1 MAPWHLDKPL
11 QVGPFELRGRV
22 FLPAHQPG
30 LAQNGQVT
38 DRYVAYHRQRARS
51 GVSMQ
56 VTGATPVAPSV
67 EWAGICLWNIDDSIV
82 PGYQRLAAAV
92 RGEGGRMLAQLAH
105 PGPTEEAGAGVIGP
119 SRDFSEVSRQV
130 VVPAT
135 HQQLAEVIEDYARAA
150 RRCREGDLD
159 GVEISAAHGNLVASF
174 LSPLTNHRDD
184 EFGGDF
190 GRRLELAIRILD
202 AVRAQIGHDRILGIR
217 LGIDDLNPGG
227 LVPADGAAIARA
239 LESRVD
245 YISVMVGN
253 NNRYESRVRHWPP
266 SPARPGLFRA
276 DAHVITEAVTK
287 PVAAVGRI
295 LTLALANDLIE
306 AGDADLAGLVRAHI
320 AEPRLIPLSNAGRA
334 ADVRPCVGINHCTNG
349 LLARQPLSC
358 AVNPDVADSAE
369 AENLDALGGR
379 RAVVVGSGPAGL
391 EAARRLAI
399 RGATV
404 TLFEASPDLG
414 GRLAQWGKAPSR
426 REVGKYVSWQRRVL
440 ERSGVDIRL
449 GTRADAEAVL
459 APAPDAVILATGAP
473 DIPVHVPDDGSVD
486 VVTADHA
493 FDHPMTGTVVVY
505 DVPGAIDAMLIAEY
519 LASLGLQVTLA
530 TARIHVGQGEG
541 VTSLYPMLR
550 TIADAGVQIVERVRL
565 AGAGHGHVRLE
576 GIFGG
581 PGRSIA
587 ADHLV
592 TWNGGEP
599 DLTLSAELTAL
610 GVEHMLI
617 GDAVRPRR
625 FADATEEAKSSVD
638 AWKPAIPANAVGA
651 LRARNSAAGLRR

>member
-1 MAPWHLDKPL
+1 MATWHLDKPL

-30 LAQNGQVT
+30 LAQRGQVT

-67 EWAGICLWNIDDSIV
+67 EWADICLWNIDDSIV

-105 PGPTEEAGAGVIGP
+105 PGPTEEAGAEVIGP

-130 VVPAT
+130 AVPAT
-135 HQQLAEVIEDYARAA
+135 GQQLAEVIEDYAQAA
-150 RRCREGDLD
+150 RRCREGGLD
-159 GVEISAAHGNLVASF
+159 GVEISAAHGNLVAAF

-190 GRRLELAIRILD
+190 GRRLELAIRVLD
-202 AVRAQIGHDRILGIR
+202 TVRAQIGSDRILGIR

-227 LVPADGAAIARA
+227 LVPADGAAIAAA
-239 LESRVD
+239 LQSRVD

-266 SPARPGLFRA
+266 SPARPGLFREKA
-276 DAHVITEAVTK
+276 RVITEAVTK

-306 AGDADLAGLVRAHI
+306 AGDADLVGMVRAHI
-320 AEPRLIPLSNAGRA
+320 AEPKLIPLSAAGRA
-334 ADVRPCVGINHCTNG
+334 ADVRPCVGLNHCTNG
-349 LLARQPLSC
+349 LLARKPLSC

-369 AENLDALGGR
+369 GGDLGALGGR

-391 EAARRLAI
+391 EAARRLAV
-399 RGATV
+399 RGASVTV
-404 TLFEASPDLG
+404 FEASPELG

-426 REVGKYVSWQRRVL
+426 REVARYVSWQRRAL
-440 ERSGVDIRL
+440 DRSGVDIRL
-449 GTRADAEAVL
+449 GTRADAGAVL
-459 APAPDAVILATGAP
+459 ALAPDAVI
-473 DIPVHVPDDGSVD
+473 
-486 VVTADHA
+486 
-493 FDHPMTGTVVVY
+493 
-505 DVPGAIDAMLIAEY
+505 

-541 VTSLYPMLR
+541 VTSFYPMLR
-550 TIADAGVQIVERVRL
+550 TIADAGVAIVERVRL
-565 AGAGHGHVRLE
+565 AGTGHGHVRLE
-576 GIFGG
+576 GIFGE

-592 TWNGGEP
+592 TWNGGQP
-599 DLTLSAELTAL
+599 DLTLSAQLDAL
-610 GVEHMLI
+610 GVEHTII

-625 FADATEEAKSSVD
+625 FADATAEAKNSVD
-638 AWKPAIPANAVGA
+638 AWKPASPANIGHVP
-651 LRARNSAAGLRR
+651 L